1 MTDDT
6 AGPPGERRTNGDAGD
21 AGNGGG
27 AEDPQAWWSRPGSD
41 AWSGPERSAGTSGS
55 AWPPAQDNP
64 SGYPPEQ
71 GYPGEQRY
79 PQEQGYPLAPY
90 PGAAPSDFDG
100 RGPRRRGPSLGALI
114 GVGLAIALLAGSL
127 GGALGLL
134 AASQREDRTTTQ
146 PVEGVSLG
154 AAPQG
159 DVDRAPDSVAGV
171 AGTVLPS
178 VVSIVVQGG
187 GQQGTGSGFVLT
199 EDGFLLTNNHVVAA
213 AGEGGG
219 IEVSFGDGEQ
229 AEAEIVGRDSG
240 YDLAVLKIDARNLTP
255 LPLGSSEDVQVG
267 DPVIAVGSPLG
278 LVGTVTSGII
288 SAKERPVTA
297 GGSVGDASYIN
308 ALQTDAAINPGNSG
322 GPLVNLDGEVVGVNS
337 AIASLGGSPGGPGS
351 PGIAG
356 SIGLGFAI
364 PIDQARRTA
373 EQIIRTGEAVRPFIG
388 ANLDPRFP
396 GQGALILAE
405 PTENGAL
412 PLVPG
417 GPAELAGLQAG
428 DIIIAID
435 GDRVRGSNE
444 VIVDI
449 RSRVP
454 GDEVTITVLR
464 DGQEIDL
471 PVVVGEAPG

>member
-1 MTDDT
+1 M
-6 AGPPGERRTNGDAGD
+6 
-21 AGNGGG
+21 
-27 AEDPQAWWSRPGSD
+27 
-41 AWSGPERSAGTSGS
+41 
-55 AWPPAQDNP
+55 
-64 SGYPPEQ
+64 
-71 GYPGEQRY
+71 
-79 PQEQGYPLAPY
+79 
-90 PGAAPSDFDG
+90 
-100 RGPRRRGPSLGALI
+100 
-114 GVGLAIALLAGSL
+114 
-127 GGALGLL
+127 
-134 AASQREDRTTTQ
+134 
-146 PVEGVSLG
+146 
-154 AAPQG
+154 
-159 DVDRAPDSVAGV
+159 
-171 AGTVLPS
+171 LPS

-199 EDGFLLTNNHVVAA
+199 EDGFLLTNNHVVEAA
-213 AGEGGG
+213 AEGGA

-278 LVGTVTSGII
+278 LAGTVTSGII

-322 GPLVNLDGEVVGVNS
+322 GPLVNLAGEVIGVNS
-337 AIASLGGSPGGPGS
+337 AIASLGGSA
-351 PGIAG
+351 GIAG

-396 GQGALILAE
+396 GQGALILEE

-464 DGQEIDL
+464 DGQEIEL